1 VRRAAQLQ
9 CKFPRLRFQD
19 VRGNLNTRLKKLDCE
34 EGVFSA
40 LILAVAGV
48 TRYLIRLCL
57 NFLR

>member
-1 VRRAAQLQ
+1 
-9 CKFPRLRFQD
+9 

-48 TRYLIRLCL
+48 TR
-57 NFLR
+57 